1 MSAINFQTPE
11 EIQSELGERLRQ
23 LRLGRRLTQA
33 GLASRAGVSPR
44 ALRALESGE
53 GSNLVTLIRVLKALE
68 ALASLDA
75 LAPQPTVSPMAL
87 LTGSRLPKRG
97 TRN

>member
-1 MSAINFQTPE
+1 MNFKTPE
-11 EIQSELGERLRQ
+11 EVQSDLGERLRQ
-23 LRLGRRLTQA
+23 LRLGKRLTQA

-44 ALRALESGE
+44 AVRALESGE
-53 GSNLVTLIRVLKALE
+53 GSNLLTLIRVLKALE

-87 LTGSRLPKRG
+87 LAGSRMPRRG